1 MIREKGSLKRFL
13 ERSLVHVIQTR
24 IAFHLD
30 LCVVFERILFPPI
43 ALADS
48 CKLPQWSHWAAI
60 IHHGAAA
67 VSRSHGTHL
76 HNHTGDRRQSYAGDL
91 SRLHSP
97 EWHSCIPS
105 SILLECQARLEEKA
119 SLVIYS

>member
-1 MIREKGSLKRFL
+1 
-13 ERSLVHVIQTR
+13 
-24 IAFHLD
+24 
-30 LCVVFERILFPPI
+30 VFERIRFPPI

-48 CKLPQWSHWAAI
+48 CKLPQWSHWAVI
-60 IHHGAAA
+60 IHHGADA

-76 HNHTGDRRQSYAGDL
+76 HDHTGDRRQSYAGDL
-91 SRLHSP
+91 SRLHSS

-105 SILLECQARLEEKA
+105 SILLECQTRLEEKA